1 MNKTDPDF
9 LNILLVDD
17 EPKVINGLERNL
29 SITEDGWD
37 INVAYSGQ
45 EALELLDEEPVDIIV
60 SDLRMPEMDGS
71 QFLERAKVQCPN
83 SIRFILSGYADQD
96 LMLKATGVAHRYLT
110 KPCDSQELIDAIR
123 QVFETR
129 SLMANEEIAHYVN
142 DTGELH
148 ADNKALQQILDL
160 TNDPESD
167 LDELARLIESQP
179 TVHASILHVAN
190 TAFFGAGGQV
200 ETVNEAMQ
208 TLGLEFL
215 RSLAILEL
223 SKSRLELPPDL
234 MVLAETVLNHCV
246 ETSLFARQMKPL
258 LEKANMLQTLTS
270 LCLLHDLGKLVF
282 LIHEKENYAEL
293 WKQSAAQKT
302 PLWKL
307 EQEAYGCDHAGIGA
321 YLFDLW
327 GLPEALIRGVAWH
340 HKPLKV
346 VKDSFCPVSL
356 LHMANYA
363 AHEIKELPLYCS
375 GDLDAIL
382 AERFS
387 ISPHFHNEL
396 N

>member
-1 MNKTDPDF
+1 MTKTKPDS
-9 LNILLVDD
+9 LTILLVDD

-29 SITEDGWD
+29 SIIEDGWD
-37 INVAYSGQ
+37 INVAYSGKD
-45 EALELLDEEPVDIIV
+45 ALELLEDEPVDIIV
-60 SDLRMPEMDGS
+60 SDLRMPEMDGA
-71 QFLERAKVQCPN
+71 QFLERAKSQNPQ

-123 QVFETR
+123 QVYETR
-129 SLMANEEIAHYVN
+129 NLMANDKIVRYVN

-148 ADNKALQQILDL
+148 ADNKPLQQILDL

-167 LDELARLIESQP
+167 LDEVAKLIESQP

-208 TLGLEFL
+208 TLGLEFV

-223 SKSRLELPPDL
+223 SKSRLELPPQL
-234 MVLAETVLNHCV
+234 MTLAETVLNHCV
-246 ETSLFARQMKPL
+246 ETSQFAHQMKPL
-258 LEKANMLQTLTS
+258 LENANMLQTLSS
-270 LCLLHDLGKLVF
+270 LSLLHDLGKLVF
-282 LIHEKENYAEL
+282 LINEKEDYAAL
-293 WKQSAAQKT
+293 WEQSAAQKI

-346 VKDSFCPVSL
+346 VNENFCPVSL
-356 LHMANYA
+356 LHMANYG
-363 AHEIKELPLYCS
+363 AHAIRDIPQYCS
-375 GDLDAIL
+375 GNLDSIL